1 MRILIEEYQYEYED
15 VYDVLKG
22 LGVLQNVEGKVCLS
36 YVGYYF
42 NDDPDVNDCVFILPK
57 VLLEGEFGK
66 EKVFG
71 HIEPKDLINAED
83 CKELTTEEHTFI
95 YNLSVWIYRAITVF
109 RDHEFDRVE
118 DGKRQSSIVFYKQAP
133 MMGHTRK
140 RRANTFLDVLLT
152 LQEWNKRNESFVM
165 FILKNLHSGYN
176 KINWTRTISR
186 SQAVIQESIG
196 STRRQDV
203 SYLNPI
209 NKKRQINFD
218 EELLV
223 IYYSILQ
230 HMHDK
235 YGFPVSINV
244 NFPLIRGDK
253 FARYIN
259 GYGKRRLKQ
268 IKYKYFS
275 DKALELW
282 ELCYAFFDRPDNIM
296 LNVDQREYLLVK
308 SFHIV
313 FEAIIDEL
321 IAGDQKLPKELKDQP
336 DGKRVD
342 HLYQYK
348 ELTNNDTDDNIY
360 YIGDSKY
367 YKRGNSLGNE
377 SVYKQFTYARN
388 VIQWNIDLF
397 NDGKA
402 EDRNGHVKLRD
413 DVTEG
418 YNIIPNFFISANQNV
433 LQPEDDIK
441 LIDSDKEAGQSRQQY
456 YLSRQFE
463 NRLFDRDTF
472 LLAHYDVNFLFV
484 IALYGR
490 NHQSSKVAWRNK
502 VRKMFRKEI
511 QQMLKDNFEFYAM
524 TAHADV
530 NADTYIK
537 ENFQTLLGKVFHP
550 FENREGSD
558 QQYYSLALR
567 NPDKEYEYYKNV
579 KHDAIRAEE
588 ARRRIADEN
597 EQVMFDLKQA
607 FYVAPC
613 ELGVDPRSL
622 PEDVMPIV
630 EPRSHDE
637 IPKQF
642 LTMHYL
648 ENYAD
653 TTILIGIVNGLDHLH
668 WIFSRKG
675 GKRDDAYNV
684 RLGKEVHG
692 GVVKSRDYVRHA
704 KFVILYN
711 VGENKVYKAFRVKNT
726 GELTSEQM
734 IKQDYRNPHHDKYF
748 CYFFDEEI
756 TLGDFDIQGIIEAD
770 KKKYEADP
778 KHKEKYAEGQPVY
791 MSGKE
796 LIKFRKKCIQI

>member
-22 LGVLQNVEGKVCLS
+22 LGVLQDVEGKVSLS

-71 HIEPKDLINAED
+71 HIEPKDLINAEE
-83 CKELTTEEHTFI
+83 CKDLTTEEHTFI

-109 RDHEFDRVE
+109 RDHEFDRME
-118 DGKRQSSIVFYKQAP
+118 DGKRQSSIVLYKQAP

-140 RRANTFLDVLLT
+140 RKANTFLDVLLT

-165 FILKNLHSGYN
+165 YIVKNLHSGYN

-196 STRRQDV
+196 GTRRQDV

-253 FARYIN
+253 FARYIDD
-259 GYGKRRLKQ
+259 YGKRRLKQ

-313 FEAIIDEL
+313 FESIIDEL

-342 HLYQYK
+342 HLYQYQ

-367 YKRGNSLGNE
+367 YKRGNSLGKE
-377 SVYKQFTYARN
+377 SIYKQFTYARN

-402 EDRNGHVKLRD
+402 EDRSGHVKLRD

-441 LIDSDKEAGQSRQQY
+441 LIDSDKEECQRRQQY

-484 IALYGR
+484 VALYGR
-490 NHQSSKVAWRNK
+490 NHSASKAQWRSKVRQ
-502 VRKMFRKEI
+502 MFRKEI
-511 QQMLKDNFEFYAM
+511 QQMLKENFDFYAM
-524 TAHADV
+524 TAKSDV
-530 NADTYIK
+530 NPDVYIK
-537 ENFQTLLGKVFHP
+537 ENFQTLLGKVYHP
-550 FENREGSD
+550 FDNREGSD
-558 QQYYSLALR
+558 QQYFSLALR
-567 NPDKEYEYYKNV
+567 KPEKEKEYYEKVVKNLALGE
-579 KHDAIRAEE
+579 KMMKEID
-588 ARRRIADEN
+588 DEN
-597 EQVMFDLKQA
+597 EAVMFDLRQA
-607 FYVAPC
+607 FYIAKCP
-613 ELGVDPRSL
+613 LGVDPRTL
-622 PEDVMPIV
+622 TEDEMPIV
-630 EPRSHDE
+630 EPRPHDV

-648 ENYAD
+648 ENYPKA
-653 TTILIGIVNGLDHLH
+653 TFLIGIVNGYEHLN
-668 WIFSRKG
+668 WIFSRNG

-684 RLGKEVHG
+684 RLGKDVHG
-692 GVVKSRDYVRHA
+692 GVVKSRDYVKHA
-704 KFVILYN
+704 KFVILYMD
-711 VGENKVYKAFRVKNT
+711 GEKKVYKAFRVKNT
-726 GELTSEQM
+726 GELSREQM
-734 IKQDYRNPHHDKYF
+734 ISQGYLNPRHDRYF

-756 TLGDFDIQGIIEAD
+756 TLGEFDIEAIIKAEKTRNA
-770 KKKYEADP
+770 
-778 KHKEKYAEGQPVY
+778 KYAKGMPVY
-791 MSGKE
+791 MSGEE
-796 LIKFRKKCIQI
+796 LIKFKR

>member
-22 LGVLQNVEGKVCLS
+22 LGVLQDVEGKVSLS

-71 HIEPKDLINAED
+71 HIEPKDLINAEE
-83 CKELTTEEHTFI
+83 CKDLTTEEHTFI

-109 RDHEFDRVE
+109 RDHEFDRLE
-118 DGKRQSSIVFYKQAP
+118 DGKRQSSIVLYKQAP
-133 MMGHTRK
+133 MMGHMRK
-140 RRANTFLDVLLT
+140 RKANTFLDVLLT

-165 FILKNLHSGYN
+165 FIVKNLHSGYN

-186 SQAVIQESIG
+186 SQAVIQESISG
-196 STRRQDV
+196 ARRQEV

-235 YGFPVSINV
+235 YGFPVSITV

-253 FARYIN
+253 FARYIG

-342 HLYQYK
+342 HLYQYQD
-348 ELTNNDTDDNIY
+348 LTNNTTDDNIY

-367 YKRGNSLGNE
+367 YKRGNSLGKE
-377 SVYKQFTYARN
+377 TVYKQFTYARN

-402 EDRNGHVKLRD
+402 EDRSGHVKLRD
-413 DVTEG
+413 NVTEG

-441 LIDSDKEAGQSRQQY
+441 LIDSDKEECQRRQQY

-484 IALYGR
+484 VALYGR
-490 NHQSSKVAWRNK
+490 NHSASKAQWRSKVRQ
-502 VRKMFRKEI
+502 MFRKEI
-511 QQMLKDNFEFYAM
+511 QQMLKENFDFYAM
-524 TAHADV
+524 TAKSDV
-530 NADTYIK
+530 NPDVYIK
-537 ENFQTLLGKVFHP
+537 ENFQTLLGKVYHP
-550 FENREGSD
+550 FDNREGSD
-558 QQYYSLALR
+558 QQYFSLALR
-567 NPDKEYEYYKNV
+567 KPEKEKEYYEKVVKNLALGE
-579 KHDAIRAEE
+579 KMMKE
-588 ARRRIADEN
+588 IADEN
-597 EQVMFDLKQA
+597 EAVMFDLRQA
-607 FYVAPC
+607 FYIAKCP
-613 ELGVDPRSL
+613 LGVDPRTL
-622 PEDVMPIV
+622 PEDEMPIV
-630 EPRSHDE
+630 EPRPHDV

-648 ENYAD
+648 ENYPK
-653 TTILIGIVNGLDHLH
+653 TTFLIGIVNGYEHLN
-668 WIFSRKG
+668 WIFSRNG

-684 RLGKEVHG
+684 RLGKDVHG
-692 GVVKSRDYVRHA
+692 GVVKSRDYVKHA
-704 KFVILYN
+704 KFVILYMD
-711 VGENKVYKAFRVKNT
+711 GEKKVYKAFRVKNI
-726 GELTSEQM
+726 GELSREQM
-734 IKQDYRNPHHDKYF
+734 ISQGYLNPRHDRYF

-756 TLGDFDIQGIIEAD
+756 TLGEFDIEAIIKAEKTRNA
-770 KKKYEADP
+770 
-778 KHKEKYAEGQPVY
+778 KYAKGMPVY
-791 MSGKE
+791 MSGEE
-796 LIKFRKKCIQI
+796 LIKFRR

>member
-1 MRILIEEYQYEYED
+1 MRILIEEYQYKYED
-15 VYDVLKG
+15 VCDVLKG
-22 LGVLQNVEGKVCLS
+22 LGVLQDVEGKVSLS

-71 HIEPKDLINAED
+71 HIEPRDLINAED
-83 CKELTTEEHTFI
+83 CKDLTTEEHTFI

-118 DGKRQSSIVFYKQAP
+118 DGKRQSSIVLYKQAP

-140 RRANTFLDVLLT
+140 RKANTFLDVLLT

-165 FILKNLHSGYN
+165 FIVKNLHSGYN

-196 STRRQDV
+196 GTRRQDV

-253 FARYIN
+253 FKRYIDS
-259 GYGKRRLKQ
+259 YGKRRLKQ

-342 HLYQYK
+342 HLYQYQ
-348 ELTNNDTDDNIY
+348 ELTNNDKNDNIY

-367 YKRGNSLGNE
+367 YKRGNSLGKE
-377 SVYKQFTYARN
+377 SIYKQFTYARN

-402 EDRNGHVKLRD
+402 EEKSGHVKLRD

-433 LQPEDDIK
+433 LRPEDDIK
-441 LIDSDKEAGQSRQQY
+441 LIDSDKEESKRRQQY

-484 IALYGR
+484 VALYGR
-490 NHQSSKVAWRNK
+490 NNAASKVQWRNK
-502 VRKMFRKEI
+502 VRRMFRIEI
-511 QQMLKDNFEFYAM
+511 QQMLKENFEFYAM
-524 TAHADV
+524 TAKSDV
-530 NADTYIK
+530 NPDAYIR
-537 ENFQTLLGKVFHP
+537 ENFQQVLGKVYHP
-550 FENREGSD
+550 FDNREGSD
-558 QQYYSLALR
+558 QQYFSLALR
-567 NPDKEYEYYKNV
+567 KPEKESNPEVSAKISN
-579 KHDAIRAEE
+579 
-588 ARRRIADEN
+588 EN
-597 EQVMFDLKQA
+597 EAVMFALRQA
-607 FYVAPC
+607 FYIAKCP
-613 ELGVDPRSL
+613 LGVDPKTL
-622 PEDVMPIV
+622 PEDIMPKV
-630 EPRSHDE
+630 EARPHDE
-637 IPKQF
+637 IPKEY
-642 LTMHYL
+642 LTMHHL
-648 ENYAD
+648 EQYPDA
-653 TTILIGIVNGLDHLH
+653 TFLIGGFNGVNQLN
-668 WIFSRKG
+668 WIFSRRG

-684 RLGKEVHG
+684 RIGKDVHG
-692 GVVKSRDYVRHA
+692 GVIKSRENIRHA
-704 KFVILYN
+704 KFVILYEFEKEDK
-711 VGENKVYKAFRVKNT
+711 GVYKAFRVKNV
-726 GELTSEQM
+726 GELTKQQM
-734 IKQDYRNPHHDKYF
+734 IDTGYINPRHEVYL

-756 TLGDFDIQGIIEAD
+756 TLGEFDIKKIIEAD
-770 KKKYEADP
+770 RMKHEADS
-778 KHKEKYAEGQPVY
+778 KQKKEYAEGQPVY

-796 LIKFRKKCIQI
+796 LINFRK

>member
-22 LGVLQNVEGKVCLS
+22 LGVLQDVEGKVSLS

-109 RDHEFDRVE
+109 RDHELDRVE

-165 FILKNLHSGYN
+165 FIVKDLHSGYN

-253 FARYIN
+253 FARYIS

-367 YKRGNSLGNE
+367 YKRGNSLGKE

-402 EDRNGHVKLRD
+402 EDRSGHVKLRD

-433 LQPEDDIK
+433 LRPENDIK
-441 LIDSDKEAGQSRQQY
+441 LIDSDKEDGKRRQQY

-484 IALYGR
+484 VALYGR
-490 NHQSSKVAWRNK
+490 NNSASKVQWRNK
-502 VRKMFRKEI
+502 VRRMFRIEI
-511 QQMLKDNFEFYAM
+511 QQMLKENFEFYAM
-524 TAHADV
+524 TAKSDV
-530 NADTYIK
+530 NPDAYLR
-537 ENFQTLLGKVFHP
+537 ENFQQVLGKVYHP
-550 FENREGSD
+550 FNNREGSD
-558 QQYYSLALR
+558 QQYFSLALR
-567 NPDKEYEYYKNV
+567 KPEKEA
-579 KHDAIRAEE
+579 DAAIREKVAS
-588 ARRRIADEN
+588 EN
-597 EQVMFDLKQA
+597 EAVMFELKHA
-607 FYVAPC
+607 FYIAKCP
-613 ELGVDPRSL
+613 LGVDPRTL
-622 PEDVMPIV
+622 PEDVMPRV
-630 EPRSHDE
+630 EARPHDV

-648 ENYAD
+648 ENYPKA
-653 TTILIGIVNGLDHLH
+653 TFLIGIVNGIEHLH

-684 RLGKEVHG
+684 RLGKEAHG
-692 GVVKSRDYVRHA
+692 GVVKSRDYVKHA

-711 VGENKVYKAFRVKNT
+711 AGENKVYKAFRVKNT
-726 GELTSEQM
+726 GELTREQM
-734 IKQDYRNPHHDKYF
+734 ISQGYLRPRHDKYF

-756 TLGDFDIQGIIEAD
+756 TLGEFDIHGIIEAD
-770 KKKYEADP
+770 KKKHEVDA
-778 KHKEKYAEGQPVY
+778 KQKEEYAEGQPIF
-791 MSGKE
+791 MSGEE
-796 LIKFRKKCIQI
+796 LIKFRK

>member
-22 LGVLQNVEGKVCLS
+22 LGVLQDVEGKVSLS

-71 HIEPKDLINAED
+71 HIEPKNLINAED
-83 CKELTTEEHTFI
+83 CKELTTEEHKFI

-118 DGKRQSSIVFYKQAP
+118 DGKRQSSIVLYKQAP

-140 RRANTFLDVLLT
+140 RKANTFLDVLLT

-165 FILKNLHSGYN
+165 FIVKNLHSGYN

-186 SQAVIQESIG
+186 SQAVIQESGCG
-196 STRRQDV
+196 SRRQDV

-223 IYYSILQ
+223 IYYSVLQ
-230 HMHDK
+230 HMHDE
-235 YGFPVSINV
+235 YGFPVRINV
-244 NFPLIRGDK
+244 NFPLIQGEK
-253 FARYIN
+253 FKRYIN

-321 IAGDQKLPKELKDQP
+321 IAGDQTLPKELKDQP

-342 HLYQYK
+342 HIYQYQ
-348 ELTNNDTDDNIY
+348 ELTNNATDDHIY

-367 YKRGNSLGNE
+367 YKRGNSLGKE

-441 LIDSDKEAGQSRQQY
+441 LIDSDKEAGQRRQQY

-537 ENFQTLLGKVFHP
+537 ENFQTLLGKVYHP

-558 QQYYSLALR
+558 QQYFSLALR
-567 NPDKEYEYYKNV
+567 KPEKESNPEVSAKISN
-579 KHDAIRAEE
+579 
-588 ARRRIADEN
+588 EN
-597 EQVMFDLKQA
+597 EVVMFALRQA
-607 FYVAPC
+607 FYIAKCP
-613 ELGVDPRSL
+613 LGVDPKTL
-622 PEDVMPIV
+622 PEDVMPKV
-630 EPRSHDE
+630 EARPHDE
-637 IPKQF
+637 IPKEY
-642 LTMHYL
+642 LTMHHL
-648 ENYAD
+648 EQYPDA
-653 TTILIGIVNGLDHLH
+653 TFLIGGFNGVNQLN
-668 WIFSRKG
+668 WIFSRRG

-684 RLGKEVHG
+684 RIGKDVHG
-692 GVVKSRDYVRHA
+692 GVIKSRENIRHA
-704 KFVILYN
+704 KFVILYEFEKEDK
-711 VGENKVYKAFRVKNT
+711 GVYKAFRVKNI
-726 GELTSEQM
+726 GELTKQQM
-734 IKQDYRNPHHDKYF
+734 IDTGYINPRHDAYL

-756 TLGDFDIQGIIEAD
+756 TLGEFDIKKIIEAD
-770 KKKYEADP
+770 RMKHEADS
-778 KHKEKYAEGQPVY
+778 KQKKEYAEGQPVY

-796 LIKFRKKCIQI
+796 LINYRK

>member
-1 MRILIEEYQYEYED
+1 MRILIEEYQYDYED

-22 LGVLQNVEGKVCLS
+22 LGVLQDVEGKVSLS
-36 YVGYYF
+36 YVGYYY

-71 HIEPKDLINAED
+71 HIEPRDLINAED
-83 CKELTTEEHTFI
+83 CKDLTSEEHTFI

-118 DGKRQSSIVFYKQAP
+118 DGKRQSSIVLYKQAP

-140 RRANTFLDVLLT
+140 RKANTFLDVLLT

-165 FILKNLHSGYN
+165 FIVKNLHSGYN

-196 STRRQDV
+196 GTRRQDV

-209 NKKRQINFD
+209 NKKRQVNFD

-253 FARYIN
+253 FARYIG

-282 ELCYAFFDRPDNIM
+282 ELCYTFFDRPDNIM

-342 HLYQYK
+342 HIYQYQ
-348 ELTNNDTDDNIY
+348 ELTNNTTDDNIY

-367 YKRGNSLGNE
+367 YKRGNSLGKE
-377 SVYKQFTYARN
+377 SIYKQFTYARN

-397 NDGKA
+397 NDGK
-402 EDRNGHVKLRD
+402 EEEKNGHVKLRD

-433 LQPEDDIK
+433 LRPEDDIK
-441 LIDSDKEAGQSRQQY
+441 LIDSDKEADKRRQQY

-472 LLAHYDVNFLFV
+472 LHAHYDVNFLFV
-484 IALYGR
+484 VALYGR
-490 NHQSSKVAWRNK
+490 NHSASKALWRNK
-502 VRKMFRKEI
+502 VRQMFRKEI
-511 QQMLKDNFEFYAM
+511 QQMLKENFEFYAM
-524 TAHADV
+524 TAKSDV
-530 NADTYIK
+530 NPDVYIK
-537 ENFQTLLGKVFHP
+537 ENFQSLLGKVYHP
-550 FENREGSD
+550 FDNREGSD
-558 QQYYSLALR
+558 QQYFSLALR
-567 NPDKEYEYYKNV
+567 KPEKES
-579 KHDAIRAEE
+579 DATIRAKV
-588 ARRRIADEN
+588 ASEN
-597 EQVMFDLKQA
+597 EAVMFELKNA
-607 FYVAPC
+607 FYIAKCP
-613 ELGVDPRSL
+613 LGVDPRTL
-622 PEDVMPIV
+622 PEDKMPII
-630 EPRSHDE
+630 EPRPHDV

-648 ENYAD
+648 ENYPKA
-653 TTILIGIVNGLDHLH
+653 TFLIGIVNGYEHLN
-668 WIFSRKG
+668 WIFSRNG

-684 RLGKEVHG
+684 RLGKDVHG
-692 GVVKSRDYVRHA
+692 GVVKSRDYVKHA
-704 KFVILYN
+704 KFVILYMD
-711 VGENKVYKAFRVKNT
+711 GEKKVYKAFRVKNT
-726 GELTSEQM
+726 GELTHEQM
-734 IKQDYRNPHHDKYF
+734 ISQGYLNPRHNRYF

-756 TLGDFDIQGIIEAD
+756 TLGEFDIETIIEA
-770 KKKYEADP
+770 
-778 KHKEKYAEGQPVY
+778 EKTRNAGYAKGMPIY
-791 MSGKE
+791 MNGEE
-796 LIKFRKKCIQI
+796 LIKFRK

>member
-22 LGVLQNVEGKVCLS
+22 LGVLQDVEGKVSLS

-118 DGKRQSSIVFYKQAP
+118 DGKRQSSIVLYKQAP

-165 FILKNLHSGYN
+165 FIVKNLHSGYN

-321 IAGDQKLPKELKDQP
+321 IAGDQTLPKELKDQP

-342 HLYQYK
+342 HIYQYQ
-348 ELTNNDTDDNIY
+348 ELTNNATDDHIY

-367 YKRGNSLGNE
+367 YKRGNSLGKE

-441 LIDSDKEAGQSRQQY
+441 LIDSDKEAGQRRQQY

-472 LLAHYDVNFLFV
+472 LLSHYDVNFLFV

-537 ENFQTLLGKVFHP
+537 ENFQTLLGKVYHP

-558 QQYYSLALR
+558 QQYFSLALR
-567 NPDKEYEYYKNV
+567 KPEKESNPEVSAKISN
-579 KHDAIRAEE
+579 
-588 ARRRIADEN
+588 EN
-597 EQVMFDLKQA
+597 EAVMFALRQA
-607 FYVAPC
+607 FYIAKCP
-613 ELGVDPRSL
+613 LGVDPKTL
-622 PEDVMPIV
+622 PEDIMPKV
-630 EPRSHDE
+630 EARPHDE
-637 IPKQF
+637 IPKEY
-642 LTMHYL
+642 LTMHHL
-648 ENYAD
+648 EQYPDA
-653 TTILIGIVNGLDHLH
+653 TFLIGGFNGVNQLN
-668 WIFSRKG
+668 WIFSRRG

-684 RLGKEVHG
+684 RIGKDVHG
-692 GVVKSRDYVRHA
+692 GVIKSRENIRHA
-704 KFVILYN
+704 KFVILYEFEKEDK
-711 VGENKVYKAFRVKNT
+711 GVYKAFRVKNI
-726 GELTSEQM
+726 GELTKQQM
-734 IKQDYRNPHHDKYF
+734 IDTGYINPRHDAYL

-756 TLGDFDIQGIIEAD
+756 TLGEFDIKKIIEAD
-770 KKKYEADP
+770 RMKHEADS
-778 KHKEKYAEGQPVY
+778 KQKKEYAEGQPVY

-796 LIKFRKKCIQI
+796 LINYRK

>member
-22 LGVLQNVEGKVCLS
+22 LGVLQDVEGKVCLS

-152 LQEWNKRNESFVM
+152 LQEWNKRNESFVL
-165 FILKNLHSGYN
+165 FIVQNLHSGYN

-259 GYGKRRLKQ
+259 GYDKRRLTQ

-336 DGKRVD
+336 DRVNFEIQRCLRQKR
-342 HLYQYK
+342 LRRAQK
-348 ELTNNDTDDNIY
+348 FFQ
-360 YIGDSKY
+360 
-367 YKRGNSLGNE
+367 
-377 SVYKQFTYARN
+377 KQLRTA
-388 VIQWNIDLF
+388 
-397 NDGKA
+397 KA
-402 EDRNGHVKLRD
+402 EDGHQKPQCQHQNDRRRCVAPQIFQPVRAKILRD
-413 DVTEG
+413 
-418 YNIIPNFFISANQNV
+418 QNARADRKADGKRREKCG
-433 LQPEDDIK
+433 QGR
-441 LIDSDKEAGQSRQQY
+441 AG
-456 YLSRQFE
+456 
-463 NRLFDRDTF
+463 
-472 LLAHYDVNFLFV
+472 
-484 IALYGR
+484 
-490 NHQSSKVAWRNK
+490 
-502 VRKMFRKEI
+502 
-511 QQMLKDNFEFYAM
+511 
-524 TAHADV
+524 ADGG
-530 NADTYIK
+530 
-537 ENFQTLLGKVFHP
+537 ERLLGIEV
-550 FENREGSD
+550 
-558 QQYYSLALR
+558 
-567 NPDKEYEYYKNV
+567 
-579 KHDAIRAEE
+579 
-588 ARRRIADEN
+588 AD
-597 EQVMFDLKQA
+597 DD
-607 FYVAPC
+607 
-613 ELGVDPRSL
+613 GV
-622 PEDVMPIV
+622 
-630 EPRSHDE
+630 
-637 IPKQF
+637 
-642 LTMHYL
+642 
-648 ENYAD
+648 
-653 TTILIGIVNGLDHLH
+653 
-668 WIFSRKG
+668 
-675 GKRDDAYNV
+675 
-684 RLGKEVHG
+684 G
-692 GVVKSRDYVRHA
+692 GVIELLQKVSCHNRQRELHNQLPGRAPGHILCHA
-704 KFVILYN
+704 M
-711 VGENKVYKAFRVKNT
+711 
-726 GELTSEQM
+726 S
-734 IKQDYRNPHHDKYF
+734 
-748 CYFFDEEI
+748 
-756 TLGDFDIQGIIEAD
+756 
-770 KKKYEADP
+770 
-778 KHKEKYAEGQPVY
+778 PVY
-791 MSGKE
+791 QKSVTFILSQKIGKVKYSFP
-796 LIKFRKKCIQI
+796 LAKPLTL

>member
-1 MRILIEEYQYEYED
+1 MRILIEEYQYDYED
-15 VYDVLKG
+15 VYDVLRG
-22 LGVLQNVEGKVCLS
+22 LGVLQDVEGKVSLS

-71 HIEPKDLINAED
+71 HIEPRDLIKAED
-83 CKELTTEEHTFI
+83 CKDLTTEEHAFI

-109 RDHEFDRVE
+109 RDHEFDRME
-118 DGKRQSSIVFYKQAP
+118 DGKRQSSIVLYKRAP

-140 RRANTFLDVLLT
+140 RKANTFLDVLLT

-165 FILKNLHSGYN
+165 FIVKNLHSGHN
-176 KINWTRTISR
+176 KINWMRTISR

-196 STRRQDV
+196 GTCRQDV

-253 FARYIN
+253 FKRYIG

-282 ELCYAFFDRPDNIM
+282 ELSYAFFDRPDNIM

-308 SFHIV
+308 SFHVV

-342 HLYQYK
+342 HIYQYH
-348 ELTNNDTDDNIY
+348 ELTNNDKDDNIY

-367 YKRGNSLGNE
+367 YKRGNSLGKE
-377 SVYKQFTYARN
+377 SIYKQFTYARN

-397 NDGKA
+397 NDGKT
-402 EDRNGHVKLRD
+402 EEKYGHVKLRD

-433 LQPEDDIK
+433 LLPEDDIK
-441 LIDSDKEAGQSRQQY
+441 LIDNDKEADKRRQQY
-456 YLSRQFE
+456 YLSRQFK

-484 IALYGR
+484 VALYGR
-490 NHQSSKVAWRNK
+490 NHSASKAQWRSKVRQ
-502 VRKMFRKEI
+502 MFRNEI
-511 QQMLKDNFEFYAM
+511 QQMLKENFEFYAI
-524 TAHADV
+524 TAKSDV
-530 NADTYIK
+530 NPDVYIK
-537 ENFQTLLGKVFHP
+537 ENFQKLLGKVYHP
-550 FENREGSD
+550 FDNREGSD
-558 QQYYSLALR
+558 QQYFSLALR
-567 NPDKEYEYYKNV
+567 KPEKEKEYYEKVVKNPALGE
-579 KHDAIRAEE
+579 KMMKE
-588 ARRRIADEN
+588 IADEN
-597 EQVMFDLKQA
+597 EAVMFDLRQA
-607 FYVAPC
+607 FYIAKCPLGIAP
-613 ELGVDPRSL
+613 RML
-622 PEDVMPIV
+622 PEDEMPIV
-630 EPRSHDE
+630 EPRPHDV

-648 ENYAD
+648 ENYPKA
-653 TTILIGIVNGLDHLH
+653 TFLIGIVNGYEHLN
-668 WIFSRKG
+668 WIFSRNG

-684 RLGKEVHG
+684 RLGKDVHG
-692 GVVKSRDYVRHA
+692 GVVKSRDYVKHA
-704 KFVILYN
+704 KFVILYMD
-711 VGENKVYKAFRVKNT
+711 GEKKVYKAFRVKNT
-726 GELTSEQM
+726 GELSREQM
-734 IKQDYRNPHHDKYF
+734 ISQGYLNPRHDRYF

-756 TLGDFDIQGIIEAD
+756 TLGDFDINEIIKTD
-770 KKKYEADP
+770 KKKHEAET
-778 KHKEKYAEGQPVY
+778 KQKEEYAEGQPVF
-791 MSGKE
+791 MSGEE
-796 LIKFRKKCIQI
+796 LIKFRK

>member
-1 MRILIEEYQYEYED
+1 MRILIEEYQYDYED

-22 LGVLQNVEGKVCLS
+22 LGVLQDVEGKVSLS
-36 YVGYYF
+36 YVGYYY

-71 HIEPKDLINAED
+71 HIEPRDLINAED
-83 CKELTTEEHTFI
+83 CKDLTSEEHTFI

-118 DGKRQSSIVFYKQAP
+118 DGKRQSSIVLYKQAP

-140 RRANTFLDVLLT
+140 RKANTFLDVLLT

-165 FILKNLHSGYN
+165 FIVKNLHSGYN

-196 STRRQDV
+196 GTRRQDV

-209 NKKRQINFD
+209 NKKRQVNFD

-253 FARYIN
+253 FARYIG

-282 ELCYAFFDRPDNIM
+282 ELCYTFFDRPDNIM

-342 HLYQYK
+342 HIYQYQ
-348 ELTNNDTDDNIY
+348 ELTNNTTDDNIY

-367 YKRGNSLGNE
+367 YKRGNSLGKE
-377 SVYKQFTYARN
+377 SIYKQFTYARN

-397 NDGKA
+397 NDGK
-402 EDRNGHVKLRD
+402 EEEKNGHVKLRD

-433 LQPEDDIK
+433 LRPEDDIK
-441 LIDSDKEAGQSRQQY
+441 LIDSDKEADKRKQQY

-484 IALYGR
+484 VALYGR
-490 NHQSSKVAWRNK
+490 NHSASKALWRNK
-502 VRKMFRKEI
+502 VRQMFRKEI
-511 QQMLKDNFEFYAM
+511 QQMLKENFEFYAM
-524 TAHADV
+524 TAKSDV
-530 NADTYIK
+530 NPDVYIK
-537 ENFQTLLGKVFHP
+537 ENFQSLLGKVYHP
-550 FENREGSD
+550 FDNREGSD
-558 QQYYSLALR
+558 QQYFSLALR
-567 NPDKEYEYYKNV
+567 KPEKES
-579 KHDAIRAEE
+579 DATIRAKV
-588 ARRRIADEN
+588 ASEN
-597 EQVMFDLKQA
+597 EAVMFELKNA
-607 FYVAPC
+607 FYIAKCP
-613 ELGVDPRSL
+613 LGVDPRTL
-622 PEDVMPIV
+622 PEDKMPII
-630 EPRSHDE
+630 EPRPHDV

-648 ENYAD
+648 ENYPKA
-653 TTILIGIVNGLDHLH
+653 TFLIGIVNGYEHLN
-668 WIFSRKG
+668 WIFSRNG

-684 RLGKEVHG
+684 RLGKDVHG
-692 GVVKSRDYVRHA
+692 GVVKSRDYVKHA
-704 KFVILYN
+704 KFVILYMD
-711 VGENKVYKAFRVKNT
+711 GEKKVYKAFRVKNT
-726 GELTSEQM
+726 GELTHEQM
-734 IKQDYRNPHHDKYF
+734 ISQGYLNPRHNRYF

-756 TLGDFDIQGIIEAD
+756 TLGEFDIETIIEA
-770 KKKYEADP
+770 
-778 KHKEKYAEGQPVY
+778 EKTRNAGYAKGMPIY
-791 MSGKE
+791 MNGEE
-796 LIKFRKKCIQI
+796 LIKFRK

>member
-1 MRILIEEYQYEYED
+1 MRILIEEYQYDYED

-22 LGVLQNVEGKVCLS
+22 LGVLQDVEGKVSLS

-71 HIEPKDLINAED
+71 HIEPRDLIKAED
-83 CKELTTEEHTFI
+83 CKDLTTEEHAFI

-109 RDHEFDRVE
+109 RDHEFDRME
-118 DGKRQSSIVFYKQAP
+118 DGKCQSSIVLYKRAP

-140 RRANTFLDVLLT
+140 RKTNTFLDVLLT

-165 FILKNLHSGYN
+165 FIVKNLHSGYN

-196 STRRQDV
+196 GTCRQDV

-230 HMHDK
+230 HMHDE
-235 YGFPVSINV
+235 YGFPVRINV
-244 NFPLIRGDK
+244 NFSLIQGEK
-253 FARYIN
+253 FKRYIN
-259 GYGKRRLKQ
+259 GYGKRRLKH

-282 ELCYAFFDRPDNIM
+282 EMCYAFFDRPDNIM

-321 IAGDQKLPKELKDQP
+321 IAGDQTLPKELKDQA

-342 HLYQYK
+342 HLYQYQ
-348 ELTNNDTDDNIY
+348 ELTNNDKNENIY

-367 YKRGNSLGNE
+367 YKRGNSLGKE
-377 SVYKQFTYARN
+377 SIYKQFTYARN

-402 EDRNGHVKLRD
+402 EEKNGHAKLRD

-433 LQPEDDIK
+433 LLAEDDIK
-441 LIDSDKEAGQSRQQY
+441 LIDSDKEENRRRQQY

-484 IALYGR
+484 VALYGR
-490 NHQSSKVAWRNK
+490 NNSASKEQWRQK
-502 VRKMFRKEI
+502 VRKMFRTEI
-511 QQMLKDNFEFYAM
+511 QKMLKENFEFYAM
-524 TAHADV
+524 TAKSNV
-530 NADTYIK
+530 NPDAYIR
-537 ENFQTLLGKVFHP
+537 ENFQQVLGKVYHP
-550 FENREGSD
+550 FDNREGSD
-558 QQYYSLALR
+558 QQYFSLALR
-567 NPDKEYEYYKNV
+567 KPEKESNPEVSAKISN
-579 KHDAIRAEE
+579 
-588 ARRRIADEN
+588 EN
-597 EQVMFDLKQA
+597 EAVMFALRQA
-607 FYVAPC
+607 FYIAKCP
-613 ELGVDPRSL
+613 LGVDPKTL
-622 PEDVMPIV
+622 PEDVMPKV
-630 EPRSHDE
+630 EARPHDE
-637 IPKQF
+637 IPKEY
-642 LTMHYL
+642 LTMHHL
-648 ENYAD
+648 EQYPDA
-653 TTILIGIVNGLDHLH
+653 TFLIGGFNGVNQLN
-668 WIFSRKG
+668 WIFSRRG

-684 RLGKEVHG
+684 RIGKDVHG
-692 GVVKSRDYVRHA
+692 GVIKSRENIRHA
-704 KFVILYN
+704 KFVILYEFEKEDK
-711 VGENKVYKAFRVKNT
+711 GVYKAFRVKNI
-726 GELTSEQM
+726 GELTKQQM
-734 IKQDYRNPHHDKYF
+734 IDTGYINPRHDAYL

-756 TLGDFDIQGIIEAD
+756 TLGEFDIKKIIEAD
-770 KKKYEADP
+770 RMKHEADS
-778 KHKEKYAEGQPVY
+778 KQKKEYAEGQPVY

-796 LIKFRKKCIQI
+796 LINFRK

>member
-22 LGVLQNVEGKVCLS
+22 LGVLQDVEGKVCLS

-83 CKELTTEEHTFI
+83 CKELTTEEHKFI

-118 DGKRQSSIVFYKQAP
+118 DGKRQSSIVLYKQAP

-140 RRANTFLDVLLT
+140 RKANTFLDVLLT

-165 FILKNLHSGYN
+165 FIVKNLHSGYN

-186 SQAVIQESIG
+186 SQAVIQESGCG
-196 STRRQDV
+196 SRRQDV

-223 IYYSILQ
+223 IYYSVLQ

-235 YGFPVSINV
+235 YGFPVRINV
-244 NFPLIRGDK
+244 NFPLIQGEK
-253 FARYIN
+253 FKRYIN

-321 IAGDQKLPKELKDQP
+321 IAGDQTLPKELKDQP

-342 HLYQYK
+342 HIYQYQ
-348 ELTNNDTDDNIY
+348 ELTNNATDDHIY

-367 YKRGNSLGNE
+367 YKRGNSLGKE

-441 LIDSDKEAGQSRQQY
+441 LIDSDKEAGQRRQQY

-530 NADTYIK
+530 NVDTYIK
-537 ENFQTLLGKVFHP
+537 ENFQTLLGKVYHP

-558 QQYYSLALR
+558 QQYFSLALR
-567 NPDKEYEYYKNV
+567 KPEKESNPEVSAKISN
-579 KHDAIRAEE
+579 
-588 ARRRIADEN
+588 EN
-597 EQVMFDLKQA
+597 EAVMFALRQA
-607 FYVAPC
+607 FYIAKCP
-613 ELGVDPRSL
+613 LGVDPKTL
-622 PEDVMPIV
+622 PEDVMPKV
-630 EPRSHDE
+630 EARPHDE
-637 IPKQF
+637 IPKEY
-642 LTMHYL
+642 LTMHHL
-648 ENYAD
+648 EQYPDA
-653 TTILIGIVNGLDHLH
+653 TFLIGGFNGVNQLN
-668 WIFSRKG
+668 WIFSRRG

-684 RLGKEVHG
+684 RIGKDVHG
-692 GVVKSRDYVRHA
+692 GVIKSRENIRHA
-704 KFVILYN
+704 KFVILYEFEKEDK
-711 VGENKVYKAFRVKNT
+711 GVYKTFRVKNI
-726 GELTSEQM
+726 GELTKQQM
-734 IKQDYRNPHHDKYF
+734 IDTGYINPRHDAYL

-756 TLGDFDIQGIIEAD
+756 TLGEFDIKKIIEAD
-770 KKKYEADP
+770 RMKHEADS
-778 KHKEKYAEGQPVY
+778 KQKKEYAEGQPVY
-791 MSGKE
+791 MTGKE
-796 LIKFRKKCIQI
+796 LINFRK

>member
-1 MRILIEEYQYEYED
+1 MRILIEEYQYKYED
-15 VYDVLKG
+15 VCDVLKG
-22 LGVLQNVEGKVCLS
+22 LGVLQDVEGKVSLS

-71 HIEPKDLINAED
+71 HIEPRDLINAED
-83 CKELTTEEHTFI
+83 CKDLTTEEHTFI

-118 DGKRQSSIVFYKQAP
+118 DGKRQSSIVLYKQAP

-140 RRANTFLDVLLT
+140 RKANTFLDVLLT

-165 FILKNLHSGYN
+165 FIVKNLHSGYN

-196 STRRQDV
+196 GTRRQGV

-253 FARYIN
+253 FKRYIDS
-259 GYGKRRLKQ
+259 YGKRRLKQ

-321 IAGDQKLPKELKDQP
+321 IAGDQTLPKELKDQP

-342 HLYQYK
+342 HIYQYQ
-348 ELTNNDTDDNIY
+348 ELTNNSTDDHIY

-367 YKRGNSLGNE
+367 YKRGNSLGKE

-441 LIDSDKEAGQSRQQY
+441 LIDSDKEAGLRRQQY

-537 ENFQTLLGKVFHP
+537 ENFQTLLGKVYHP

-558 QQYYSLALR
+558 QQYFSLALR
-567 NPDKEYEYYKNV
+567 KPEKESNPEVSAKISN
-579 KHDAIRAEE
+579 
-588 ARRRIADEN
+588 EN
-597 EQVMFDLKQA
+597 EAVMFALRQA
-607 FYVAPC
+607 FYIAKCP
-613 ELGVDPRSL
+613 LGVDPKTL
-622 PEDVMPIV
+622 PEDVMPKV
-630 EPRSHDE
+630 EARPHDE
-637 IPKQF
+637 IPKEY
-642 LTMHYL
+642 LTMHHL
-648 ENYAD
+648 EQYPDA
-653 TTILIGIVNGLDHLH
+653 TFLIGGFNGVNQLN
-668 WIFSRKG
+668 WIFSRRG

-684 RLGKEVHG
+684 RIGKDVHG
-692 GVVKSRDYVRHA
+692 GVIKSRENIRHA
-704 KFVILYN
+704 KFVILYEFEKEDK
-711 VGENKVYKAFRVKNT
+711 GVYKAFRVKNI
-726 GELTSEQM
+726 GELTKQQM
-734 IKQDYRNPHHDKYF
+734 IDTGYINPRHDAYL

-756 TLGDFDIQGIIEAD
+756 TLGEFDIKKIIEAD
-770 KKKYEADP
+770 RMKHEADS
-778 KHKEKYAEGQPVY
+778 KQKKEYAEGQPVY

-796 LIKFRKKCIQI
+796 LINFRK

>member
-22 LGVLQNVEGKVCLS
+22 LGVLQDVEGKVSLS

-83 CKELTTEEHTFI
+83 CKELTTEEHKFI

-118 DGKRQSSIVFYKQAP
+118 DGKRQSSIVLYKQAP

-140 RRANTFLDVLLT
+140 RKANTFLDVLLT

-165 FILKNLHSGYN
+165 FIVKNLHSGYN

-186 SQAVIQESIG
+186 SQAVIQESGCG
-196 STRRQDV
+196 SHRQDV

-223 IYYSILQ
+223 IYYSVLQ
-230 HMHDK
+230 HMHDE
-235 YGFPVSINV
+235 YGFPVRINV
-244 NFPLIRGDK
+244 NFPLIQGEK
-253 FARYIN
+253 FKRYIN

-313 FEAIIDEL
+313 YEAIIDEL
-321 IAGDQKLPKELKDQP
+321 IAGDQTLPKELKDQP

-342 HLYQYK
+342 HIYQYQ
-348 ELTNNDTDDNIY
+348 ELTNNATDDHIY

-367 YKRGNSLGNE
+367 YKRGNSLGKE

-441 LIDSDKEAGQSRQQY
+441 LIDSDKEAGQRRQQY

-484 IALYGR
+484 VALYGR
-490 NHQSSKVAWRNK
+490 NNSASKVQWRNK
-502 VRKMFRKEI
+502 VRRMFRIEI
-511 QQMLKDNFEFYAM
+511 QQMLKENFEFYAM
-524 TAHADV
+524 TAKSDV
-530 NADTYIK
+530 NPDAYLR
-537 ENFQTLLGKVFHP
+537 ENFQQVLGKVYHP
-550 FENREGSD
+550 FDNREGSD
-558 QQYYSLALR
+558 QQYFSLALR
-567 NPDKEYEYYKNV
+567 KPEKEA
-579 KHDAIRAEE
+579 DAAIREKVAS
-588 ARRRIADEN
+588 EN
-597 EQVMFDLKQA
+597 EAVMFELKHA
-607 FYVAPC
+607 FYIAKCP
-613 ELGVDPRSL
+613 LGVDPRTL
-622 PEDVMPIV
+622 PEDVMPRV
-630 EPRSHDE
+630 EARPHDV

-648 ENYAD
+648 ENYPKA
-653 TTILIGIVNGLDHLH
+653 TFLIGIVNGMEHLH

-684 RLGKEVHG
+684 RLGKEAHG
-692 GVVKSRDYVRHA
+692 GVVKSRDYVKHA

-711 VGENKVYKAFRVKNT
+711 AGENKVYKAFRVKNT
-726 GELTSEQM
+726 GELTREQM
-734 IKQDYRNPHHDKYF
+734 KNQGYLNPRHERYF

-756 TLGDFDIQGIIEAD
+756 TLGEFDIEAIIEAD
-770 KKKYEADP
+770 KKKHEADA
-778 KHKEKYAEGQPVY
+778 KQKEKYAEGQPVF
-791 MSGKE
+791 MSGEE
-796 LIKFRKKCIQI
+796 LIKFRK

>member
-1 MRILIEEYQYEYED
+1 MRILIEEYQYKYED
-15 VYDVLKG
+15 VCDVLKG
-22 LGVLQNVEGKVCLS
+22 LGVLQDVEGKVSLS

-71 HIEPKDLINAED
+71 HIEPRDLINAED
-83 CKELTTEEHTFI
+83 CKDLTTEEHTFI

-118 DGKRQSSIVFYKQAP
+118 DGKRQSSIVLYKQAP

-140 RRANTFLDVLLT
+140 RKANTFLDVLLT

-165 FILKNLHSGYN
+165 FIVKNLHSGYN

-196 STRRQDV
+196 GTRRQDV

-253 FARYIN
+253 FKRYIDS
-259 GYGKRRLKQ
+259 YGKRRLKQ

-342 HLYQYK
+342 HLYQYQ
-348 ELTNNDTDDNIY
+348 ELTNNDKNDNIY

-367 YKRGNSLGNE
+367 YKRGNSLGKE
-377 SVYKQFTYARN
+377 SIYKQFTYARN

-402 EDRNGHVKLRD
+402 EEKSGHVKLRD

-433 LQPEDDIK
+433 LRPEDDIK
-441 LIDSDKEAGQSRQQY
+441 LIDSDKEESKRRQQY

-484 IALYGR
+484 VAFYGR
-490 NHQSSKVAWRNK
+490 NNAASKVQWRNK
-502 VRKMFRKEI
+502 VRRMFRTEI
-511 QQMLKDNFEFYAM
+511 QQMLKENFEFYAM
-524 TAHADV
+524 TAKSDV
-530 NADTYIK
+530 SPDTYIR
-537 ENFQTLLGKVFHP
+537 ENFQQVLGKVYHP
-550 FENREGSD
+550 FDNREGSD
-558 QQYYSLALR
+558 QQYFSLALR
-567 NPDKEYEYYKNV
+567 KPEKESNPEVSAKISN
-579 KHDAIRAEE
+579 
-588 ARRRIADEN
+588 EN
-597 EQVMFDLKQA
+597 EAVMFALRQA
-607 FYVAPC
+607 FYIAKCP
-613 ELGVDPRSL
+613 LGVDPKTL
-622 PEDVMPIV
+622 PEDIMPKV
-630 EPRSHDE
+630 EARPHDE
-637 IPKQF
+637 IPKEY
-642 LTMHYL
+642 LTMHHL
-648 ENYAD
+648 EQYPDA
-653 TTILIGIVNGLDHLH
+653 TFLIGGFNGVNQLN
-668 WIFSRKG
+668 WIFSRRG

-684 RLGKEVHG
+684 RIGKDVHG
-692 GVVKSRDYVRHA
+692 GVIKSRENIRHA
-704 KFVILYN
+704 KFVILYEFEKEDK
-711 VGENKVYKAFRVKNT
+711 GVYKAFRVKNI
-726 GELTSEQM
+726 GELTKQQM
-734 IKQDYRNPHHDKYF
+734 IDTGYINPRHDAYL

-756 TLGDFDIQGIIEAD
+756 TLGEFDIKKIIEAD
-770 KKKYEADP
+770 RMKHEADS
-778 KHKEKYAEGQPVY
+778 KQKKEYAEGQPVY

-796 LIKFRKKCIQI
+796 LINFRK

>member
-22 LGVLQNVEGKVCLS
+22 LGVLQDVEGKVSLS

-165 FILKNLHSGYN
+165 FIVKDLHSGYN

-253 FARYIN
+253 FARYIS

-296 LNVDQREYLLVK
+296 LNVDQREYMLVK

-367 YKRGNSLGNE
+367 YKRGNSLGKE

-402 EDRNGHVKLRD
+402 EDRSGHVKLRD

-433 LQPEDDIK
+433 LRPENDIK
-441 LIDSDKEAGQSRQQY
+441 LIDSDKEDGKRRQQY

-484 IALYGR
+484 VALYGR
-490 NHQSSKVAWRNK
+490 NNSASKVQWRNK
-502 VRKMFRKEI
+502 VRRMFRIEI
-511 QQMLKDNFEFYAM
+511 QQMLKENFEFYAM
-524 TAHADV
+524 TAKSDV
-530 NADTYIK
+530 NPDAYLR
-537 ENFQTLLGKVFHP
+537 ENFQQVLGKVYHP
-550 FENREGSD
+550 FDNREGSD
-558 QQYYSLALR
+558 QQYFSLPLR
-567 NPDKEYEYYKNV
+567 KPEKEA
-579 KHDAIRAEE
+579 DAAIREKVAS
-588 ARRRIADEN
+588 EN
-597 EQVMFDLKQA
+597 EAVMFELKHA
-607 FYVAPC
+607 FYIAKCP
-613 ELGVDPRSL
+613 LGVDPRIL
-622 PEDVMPIV
+622 PEDVMPRV
-630 EPRSHDE
+630 EARPHDV

-648 ENYAD
+648 ENYPKA
-653 TTILIGIVNGLDHLH
+653 TFLIGIVNGMEHLH

-684 RLGKEVHG
+684 RLGKEAHG
-692 GVVKSRDYVRHA
+692 GVVKSRDYVKHA

-711 VGENKVYKAFRVKNT
+711 AGENKVYKAFRVKNT
-726 GELTSEQM
+726 GELTREQM
-734 IKQDYRNPHHDKYF
+734 ISQGYLRPRHDKYF

-756 TLGDFDIQGIIEAD
+756 TLGEFDIHGIIEAD
-770 KKKYEADP
+770 KKKHEVDA
-778 KHKEKYAEGQPVY
+778 KQKEEYAEGQPIF
-791 MSGKE
+791 MSGEE
-796 LIKFRKKCIQI
+796 LIKFRK

>member
-15 VYDVLKG
+15 VYDVLKD
-22 LGVLQNVEGKVCLS
+22 LGVLQDVEGKVSLS

-71 HIEPKDLINAED
+71 HIEPKDLINADE
-83 CKELTTEEHTFI
+83 CKDLTSEEHTFI

-118 DGKRQSSIVFYKQAP
+118 DGKRQSSIVLYKQAP
-133 MMGHTRK
+133 TMGHTRK
-140 RRANTFLDVLLT
+140 RKANTFLDVLLT

-165 FILKNLHSGYN
+165 FIVKNLHSGYN

-186 SQAVIQESIG
+186 SQAVIQETTSG
-196 STRRQDV
+196 THRQDV
-203 SYLNPI
+203 SYPNPI

-253 FARYIN
+253 FARYIG

-296 LNVDQREYLLVK
+296 FNVDQREYLLVK

-342 HLYQYK
+342 HLYQYQK
-348 ELTNNDTDDNIY
+348 LTNNDTDDNIY

-367 YKRGNSLGNE
+367 YKRGNSLGKE
-377 SVYKQFTYARN
+377 SIYKQFTYARN

-402 EDRNGHVKLRD
+402 EEKYGHVKLRD

-441 LIDSDKEAGQSRQQY
+441 LIDNDKEADKRRQQY

-484 IALYGR
+484 VALYGR
-490 NHQSSKVAWRNK
+490 NHSASKAQWRSKVRQ
-502 VRKMFRKEI
+502 MFRKEI
-511 QQMLKDNFEFYAM
+511 
-524 TAHADV
+524 
-530 NADTYIK
+530 
-537 ENFQTLLGKVFHP
+537 
-550 FENREGSD
+550 
-558 QQYYSLALR
+558 
-567 NPDKEYEYYKNV
+567 
-579 KHDAIRAEE
+579 
-588 ARRRIADEN
+588 
-597 EQVMFDLKQA
+597 
-607 FYVAPC
+607 
-613 ELGVDPRSL
+613 
-622 PEDVMPIV
+622 
-630 EPRSHDE
+630 
-637 IPKQF
+637 
-642 LTMHYL
+642 
-648 ENYAD
+648 
-653 TTILIGIVNGLDHLH
+653 
-668 WIFSRKG
+668 
-675 GKRDDAYNV
+675 
-684 RLGKEVHG
+684 
-692 GVVKSRDYVRHA
+692 
-704 KFVILYN
+704 
-711 VGENKVYKAFRVKNT
+711 
-726 GELTSEQM
+726 
-734 IKQDYRNPHHDKYF
+734 
-748 CYFFDEEI
+748 
-756 TLGDFDIQGIIEAD
+756 
-770 KKKYEADP
+770 
-778 KHKEKYAEGQPVY
+778 
-791 MSGKE
+791 
-796 LIKFRKKCIQI
+796 

>member
-1 MRILIEEYQYEYED
+1 MRILIEEYQYDYED

-22 LGVLQNVEGKVCLS
+22 LGVLQDVEGKVSLS
-36 YVGYYF
+36 YVGYYY

-71 HIEPKDLINAED
+71 HIEPRDLINAED
-83 CKELTTEEHTFI
+83 CKDLTSEEHTFI

-118 DGKRQSSIVFYKQAP
+118 DGKRQSSIVLYKQAP

-140 RRANTFLDVLLT
+140 RKANTFLDVLLT

-165 FILKNLHSGYN
+165 FIVKNLHSGYN

-196 STRRQDV
+196 GTRRQDV

-209 NKKRQINFD
+209 NKKRQVNFD

-244 NFPLIRGDK
+244 NFHLIRGDK
-253 FARYIN
+253 FARYIG

-342 HLYQYK
+342 HIYQYQ
-348 ELTNNDTDDNIY
+348 ELTNNTTDDNIY

-367 YKRGNSLGNE
+367 YKRGNSLGKE
-377 SVYKQFTYARN
+377 SIYKQFTYARN

-397 NDGKA
+397 NDGK
-402 EDRNGHVKLRD
+402 EEEKNGHVKLRD

-433 LQPEDDIK
+433 LRPEDDIK
-441 LIDSDKEAGQSRQQY
+441 LIDSDKEADKRRQQY

-484 IALYGR
+484 VALYGR
-490 NHQSSKVAWRNK
+490 NHSASKALWRNK
-502 VRKMFRKEI
+502 VRQMFRKEI
-511 QQMLKDNFEFYAM
+511 QQMLKENFEFYAM
-524 TAHADV
+524 TAKSDV
-530 NADTYIK
+530 NPDVYIK
-537 ENFQTLLGKVFHP
+537 ENFQSLLGKVYHP
-550 FENREGSD
+550 FDNREGSD
-558 QQYYSLALR
+558 QQYFSLALR
-567 NPDKEYEYYKNV
+567 KPEKES
-579 KHDAIRAEE
+579 DATIRAKV
-588 ARRRIADEN
+588 ASEN
-597 EQVMFDLKQA
+597 EAVMFELKNA
-607 FYVAPC
+607 FYIAKCP
-613 ELGVDPRSL
+613 LGVDPRTL
-622 PEDVMPIV
+622 PEDKMPIV
-630 EPRSHDE
+630 EPRPHDV

-648 ENYAD
+648 ESYPKA
-653 TTILIGIVNGLDHLH
+653 TFLIGIVNGYEHLN
-668 WIFSRKG
+668 WIFSRNG

-684 RLGKEVHG
+684 RLGKDVHG
-692 GVVKSRDYVRHA
+692 GVVKSRDYVKHA
-704 KFVILYN
+704 KFVILYMD
-711 VGENKVYKAFRVKNT
+711 GEKKVYKAFRVKNT
-726 GELTSEQM
+726 GELTHEQM
-734 IKQDYRNPHHDKYF
+734 ISQGYLNPRHDRYF

-756 TLGDFDIQGIIEAD
+756 TLGEFDIETIIEA
-770 KKKYEADP
+770 
-778 KHKEKYAEGQPVY
+778 EKTRNAGYAKGMPIYVNGE
-791 MSGKE
+791 E
-796 LIKFRKKCIQI
+796 LIKFRK

>member
-1 MRILIEEYQYEYED
+1 MRILIEEYQYDYED

-22 LGVLQNVEGKVCLS
+22 LGVLQDVEGKVSLS
-36 YVGYYF
+36 YVGYYY

-71 HIEPKDLINAED
+71 HIEPRDLINAED
-83 CKELTTEEHTFI
+83 CKDLSSEEHTFI

-118 DGKRQSSIVFYKQAP
+118 DGKRQSSIVLYKQAP

-140 RRANTFLDVLLT
+140 RKANTFLDVLLT

-165 FILKNLHSGYN
+165 FIVKNLHSGYN

-196 STRRQDV
+196 GTRRQDV

-209 NKKRQINFD
+209 NKKRQVNFD

-253 FARYIN
+253 FARYIG

-282 ELCYAFFDRPDNIM
+282 ELCYTFFDRPDNIM

-342 HLYQYK
+342 HIYQYQ
-348 ELTNNDTDDNIY
+348 ELTNNTTDDNIY

-367 YKRGNSLGNE
+367 YKRGNSLGKE
-377 SVYKQFTYARN
+377 SIYKQFTYARN

-397 NDGKA
+397 NDGK
-402 EDRNGHVKLRD
+402 EEEKNGHVKLRD

-433 LQPEDDIK
+433 LRPEDDIK
-441 LIDSDKEAGQSRQQY
+441 LIDSDKEADKRRQQY

-484 IALYGR
+484 VALYGR
-490 NHQSSKVAWRNK
+490 NHSASKALWRNK
-502 VRKMFRKEI
+502 VRQMFRKEI
-511 QQMLKDNFEFYAM
+511 QQMLKENFEFYAM
-524 TAHADV
+524 TAKSDV
-530 NADTYIK
+530 NPDVYIK
-537 ENFQTLLGKVFHP
+537 ENFQSLLGKVYHP
-550 FENREGSD
+550 FDNREGSD
-558 QQYYSLALR
+558 QQYFSLALR
-567 NPDKEYEYYKNV
+567 KPEKES
-579 KHDAIRAEE
+579 DATIRAKV
-588 ARRRIADEN
+588 ASEN
-597 EQVMFDLKQA
+597 EAVMFELKNA
-607 FYVAPC
+607 FYIAKCP
-613 ELGVDPRSL
+613 LGVDPRTL
-622 PEDVMPIV
+622 PEDKMPII
-630 EPRSHDE
+630 EPRPHDV

-648 ENYAD
+648 ENYPKA
-653 TTILIGIVNGLDHLH
+653 TFLIGIVNGYEHLN
-668 WIFSRKG
+668 WIFSRNG

-684 RLGKEVHG
+684 RLGKDVHG
-692 GVVKSRDYVRHA
+692 GVVKSRDYVKHA
-704 KFVILYN
+704 KFVILYMD
-711 VGENKVYKAFRVKNT
+711 GEKKVYKAFRVKNT
-726 GELTSEQM
+726 GELTHEQM
-734 IKQDYRNPHHDKYF
+734 ISQGYLNPRHNRYF

-756 TLGDFDIQGIIEAD
+756 TLGEFDIETIIEA
-770 KKKYEADP
+770 
-778 KHKEKYAEGQPVY
+778 EKTRNAGYAKGMPIY
-791 MSGKE
+791 MNGEE
-796 LIKFRKKCIQI
+796 LIKFRK

>member
-1 MRILIEEYQYEYED
+1 MRILIEEYQYDYED

-22 LGVLQNVEGKVCLS
+22 LGVLQDVEGKVSLS
-36 YVGYYF
+36 YVGYYY

-71 HIEPKDLINAED
+71 HIEPRDLINAED
-83 CKELTTEEHTFI
+83 CKDLTSVEHTFI

-118 DGKRQSSIVFYKQAP
+118 DGKRQSSIVLYKQAP

-140 RRANTFLDVLLT
+140 RKANTFLDVLLT

-165 FILKNLHSGYN
+165 FIVKNLHSGYN

-196 STRRQDV
+196 GTRRQDV

-209 NKKRQINFD
+209 NKKRQVNFD

-253 FARYIN
+253 FARYIG

-342 HLYQYK
+342 HIYQYQ
-348 ELTNNDTDDNIY
+348 ELTNNTTDDNIY

-367 YKRGNSLGNE
+367 YKRGNSLGKE
-377 SVYKQFTYARN
+377 SIYKQFTYARN

-397 NDGKA
+397 NDGK
-402 EDRNGHVKLRD
+402 EEEKNGHVKLRD

-433 LQPEDDIK
+433 LRPEDDIK
-441 LIDSDKEAGQSRQQY
+441 LIDSDKEADKRRQQY

-484 IALYGR
+484 VALYGR
-490 NHQSSKVAWRNK
+490 NHSASKALWRNK
-502 VRKMFRKEI
+502 VRQMFRKEI
-511 QQMLKDNFEFYAM
+511 QQMLKENFEFYAM
-524 TAHADV
+524 TAKSDV
-530 NADTYIK
+530 NPDVYIK
-537 ENFQTLLGKVFHP
+537 ENFQSLLGKVYHP
-550 FENREGSD
+550 FDNREGSD
-558 QQYYSLALR
+558 QQYFSLALR
-567 NPDKEYEYYKNV
+567 KPEKES
-579 KHDAIRAEE
+579 DATIRAKV
-588 ARRRIADEN
+588 ASEN
-597 EQVMFDLKQA
+597 EAVMFELKNA
-607 FYVAPC
+607 FYIAKCP
-613 ELGVDPRSL
+613 LGVDPRTL
-622 PEDVMPIV
+622 PEDKMPIV
-630 EPRSHDE
+630 EPRPHDV

-648 ENYAD
+648 ENYPKA
-653 TTILIGIVNGLDHLH
+653 TFLIGIVNGYEHLN
-668 WIFSRKG
+668 WIFSRNG

-684 RLGKEVHG
+684 RLGKDVHG
-692 GVVKSRDYVRHA
+692 GVVKSRDYVKHA
-704 KFVILYN
+704 KFVILYMD
-711 VGENKVYKAFRVKNT
+711 GEKKVYKAFRVKNT
-726 GELTSEQM
+726 GELTHEQM
-734 IKQDYRNPHHDKYF
+734 ISQGYLNPRHDRYF

-756 TLGDFDIQGIIEAD
+756 TLGEFDIETIIEA
-770 KKKYEADP
+770 
-778 KHKEKYAEGQPVY
+778 EKTRNAGYAKGMPIYVNGE
-791 MSGKE
+791 E
-796 LIKFRKKCIQI
+796 LIKFRK

>member
-22 LGVLQNVEGKVCLS
+22 LGVLQDVEGKVCLS

-83 CKELTTEEHTFI
+83 CKELTTEEHKFI

-109 RDHEFDRVE
+109 RNHEFDRVE
-118 DGKRQSSIVFYKQAP
+118 DGKRQSSIVLYKQAP

-209 NKKRQINFD
+209 NKKRQMNFD

-223 IYYSILQ
+223 LYYSILQ

-321 IAGDQKLPKELKDQP
+321 IAGDQTLPKELKDQP

-342 HLYQYK
+342 HIYQYQ
-348 ELTNNDTDDNIY
+348 ELTNNATDDHIY

-367 YKRGNSLGNE
+367 YKRGNSLGKE

-441 LIDSDKEAGQSRQQY
+441 LIDSDKEAGQRRQQY

-537 ENFQTLLGKVFHP
+537 ENFQTLLGKVYHP

-558 QQYYSLALR
+558 QQYFSLALR
-567 NPDKEYEYYKNV
+567 KPEKESNPEVSAKISN
-579 KHDAIRAEE
+579 
-588 ARRRIADEN
+588 EN
-597 EQVMFDLKQA
+597 ETVMFALRQA
-607 FYVAPC
+607 FYIAKCP
-613 ELGVDPRSL
+613 LGVDPKTL
-622 PEDVMPIV
+622 PEDIMPKV
-630 EPRSHDE
+630 EARPHDE
-637 IPKQF
+637 IPKEY
-642 LTMHYL
+642 LTMHHL
-648 ENYAD
+648 EQYPDA
-653 TTILIGIVNGLDHLH
+653 TFLIGGFNGVNQLN
-668 WIFSRKG
+668 WIFSRRG

-684 RLGKEVHG
+684 RIGKDVHG
-692 GVVKSRDYVRHA
+692 GVIKSRENIRHA
-704 KFVILYN
+704 KFVILYEFEKEDK
-711 VGENKVYKAFRVKNT
+711 GVYKAFRVKNI
-726 GELTSEQM
+726 GELTKQQM
-734 IKQDYRNPHHDKYF
+734 IDTGYINPRHDAYL

-756 TLGDFDIQGIIEAD
+756 TLGEFDIKKIIEAD
-770 KKKYEADP
+770 RMKHEADS
-778 KHKEKYAEGQPVY
+778 KQKKEYAEGQPVY

-796 LIKFRKKCIQI
+796 LINYRK

>member
-1 MRILIEEYQYEYED
+1 MRILIEEYQYDYED

-22 LGVLQNVEGKVCLS
+22 LGVLQDVEGKVSLS
-36 YVGYYF
+36 YVGYYY

-71 HIEPKDLINAED
+71 HIEPRDLINAED
-83 CKELTTEEHTFI
+83 CKDLTSEEHTFI

-118 DGKRQSSIVFYKQAP
+118 DGKRQSSIVLYKQAP

-140 RRANTFLDVLLT
+140 RKANTFLDVLLT

-165 FILKNLHSGYN
+165 FIVKNLHSGYN

-196 STRRQDV
+196 GTRRQDV

-209 NKKRQINFD
+209 NKKRQVNFD

-253 FARYIN
+253 FARYIG

-342 HLYQYK
+342 HIYQYQ
-348 ELTNNDTDDNIY
+348 ELTNNTTDDNIY

-367 YKRGNSLGNE
+367 YKRGNSLGKE
-377 SVYKQFTYARN
+377 SIYKQFTYARN

-397 NDGKA
+397 NDGK
-402 EDRNGHVKLRD
+402 EEEKNGHVKLRD

-433 LQPEDDIK
+433 LRPEDDIK
-441 LIDSDKEAGQSRQQY
+441 LIDSDKEADKRRQQY

-484 IALYGR
+484 VALYGR
-490 NHQSSKVAWRNK
+490 NHSASKALWRNK
-502 VRKMFRKEI
+502 VRQMFRKEI
-511 QQMLKDNFEFYAM
+511 QQMLKENFEFYAM
-524 TAHADV
+524 TAKSDV
-530 NADTYIK
+530 NPDVYIK
-537 ENFQTLLGKVFHP
+537 ENFQSLLGKVYHP
-550 FENREGSD
+550 FDNREGSD
-558 QQYYSLALR
+558 QQYFSLALR
-567 NPDKEYEYYKNV
+567 KPEKES
-579 KHDAIRAEE
+579 DATIRAKV
-588 ARRRIADEN
+588 ASEN
-597 EQVMFDLKQA
+597 EAVTFELKNA
-607 FYVAPC
+607 FYIAKCP
-613 ELGVDPRSL
+613 LGVDPRTL
-622 PEDVMPIV
+622 PEDKMPIV
-630 EPRSHDE
+630 EPRPHDV

-648 ENYAD
+648 ENYPKA
-653 TTILIGIVNGLDHLH
+653 TFLIGIVNGYEHLN
-668 WIFSRKG
+668 WIFSRNG

-684 RLGKEVHG
+684 RLGKDVHG
-692 GVVKSRDYVRHA
+692 GVVKSRDYVKHA
-704 KFVILYN
+704 KFVILYMD
-711 VGENKVYKAFRVKNT
+711 GEKKVYKAFRVKNT
-726 GELTSEQM
+726 GELTHEQM
-734 IKQDYRNPHHDKYF
+734 ISQGYLNPRHDRYF

-756 TLGDFDIQGIIEAD
+756 TLGEFDIETIIEA
-770 KKKYEADP
+770 
-778 KHKEKYAEGQPVY
+778 EKTRNAGYAKGMPIYVNGE
-791 MSGKE
+791 E
-796 LIKFRKKCIQI
+796 LIKFRK

>member
-22 LGVLQNVEGKVCLS
+22 LGVLQDVEGKVSLS

-118 DGKRQSSIVFYKQAP
+118 DGKRQSSIVLYKQAP

-140 RRANTFLDVLLT
+140 RKANTFLDVLLT

-186 SQAVIQESIG
+186 SQAVIQESGCG
-196 STRRQDV
+196 SRRQDV

-223 IYYSILQ
+223 IYYSVLQ
-230 HMHDK
+230 HMHDE
-235 YGFPVSINV
+235 YGFPVRINV
-244 NFPLIRGDK
+244 NFPLIQGEK
-253 FARYIN
+253 FKRYIN

-321 IAGDQKLPKELKDQP
+321 IAGDQTLPKELKDQP

-342 HLYQYK
+342 HLYQYQ
-348 ELTNNDTDDNIY
+348 ELTNNDKNDNIY

-367 YKRGNSLGNE
+367 YKRGNSLGKE
-377 SVYKQFTYARN
+377 SIYKQFTYARN

-441 LIDSDKEAGQSRQQY
+441 LIDSDKEAGQRRQQY

-537 ENFQTLLGKVFHP
+537 ENFQTLLGKVYHP

-558 QQYYSLALR
+558 QQYFSLALR
-567 NPDKEYEYYKNV
+567 KPEKESNPEVSAKISN
-579 KHDAIRAEE
+579 
-588 ARRRIADEN
+588 EN
-597 EQVMFDLKQA
+597 EAVMFALRQA
-607 FYVAPC
+607 FYIAKCP
-613 ELGVDPRSL
+613 LGVDPKTL
-622 PEDVMPIV
+622 PEDIMPKV
-630 EPRSHDE
+630 EARPHDE
-637 IPKQF
+637 IPKEY
-642 LTMHYL
+642 LTMHHL
-648 ENYAD
+648 EQYPDA
-653 TTILIGIVNGLDHLH
+653 TFLIGGFNGVNQLN
-668 WIFSRKG
+668 WIFSRRG

-684 RLGKEVHG
+684 RIGKDVHG
-692 GVVKSRDYVRHA
+692 GVIKSRENIRHA
-704 KFVILYN
+704 KFVILYEFEKEDK
-711 VGENKVYKAFRVKNT
+711 GVYKAFRVKNI
-726 GELTSEQM
+726 GELTKQQM
-734 IKQDYRNPHHDKYF
+734 IDTGYINPRHDAYL

-756 TLGDFDIQGIIEAD
+756 TLGEFDIKKIIEAD
-770 KKKYEADP
+770 RMKHEADS
-778 KHKEKYAEGQPVY
+778 KQKKEYAEGQPVY

-796 LIKFRKKCIQI
+796 LIKYRK

>member
-22 LGVLQNVEGKVCLS
+22 LGVLQDVEGKVSLS

-165 FILKNLHSGYN
+165 FIVKDLHSGYN

-253 FARYIN
+253 FARYIS

-296 LNVDQREYLLVK
+296 LNVDQREYMLVK

-367 YKRGNSLGNE
+367 YKRGNSLGKE

-402 EDRNGHVKLRD
+402 EDRSGHVKLRD

-433 LQPEDDIK
+433 LRPENDIK
-441 LIDSDKEAGQSRQQY
+441 LIDSDKEDGKRRQQY

-484 IALYGR
+484 VALYGR
-490 NHQSSKVAWRNK
+490 NNSASKVQWRNK
-502 VRKMFRKEI
+502 VRRKFRIEI
-511 QQMLKDNFEFYAM
+511 QQMLKENFEFYAM
-524 TAHADV
+524 TAKSDV
-530 NADTYIK
+530 NPDAYLR
-537 ENFQTLLGKVFHP
+537 ENFQQVLGKVYHP
-550 FENREGSD
+550 FDNREGSD
-558 QQYYSLALR
+558 QQYFSLALR
-567 NPDKEYEYYKNV
+567 KPEKEA
-579 KHDAIRAEE
+579 DAAIREKVAS
-588 ARRRIADEN
+588 EN
-597 EQVMFDLKQA
+597 EAVMFELKHA
-607 FYVAPC
+607 FYIAKCP
-613 ELGVDPRSL
+613 LGVDPRTL
-622 PEDVMPIV
+622 PEDVMPRV
-630 EPRSHDE
+630 EARPHDV

-648 ENYAD
+648 ENYPKA
-653 TTILIGIVNGLDHLH
+653 TFLIGIVNGMEHLH

-684 RLGKEVHG
+684 RLGKEAHG
-692 GVVKSRDYVRHA
+692 GVVKSRDYVKHA

-711 VGENKVYKAFRVKNT
+711 ASENKVYKAFRVKNT
-726 GELTSEQM
+726 GELTREQM
-734 IKQDYRNPHHDKYF
+734 ISQGYLRPRHDKYF

-756 TLGDFDIQGIIEAD
+756 TLGEFDIHGIIEAD
-770 KKKYEADP
+770 KKKHEVDA
-778 KHKEKYAEGQPVY
+778 KQKEEYAEGQPIF
-791 MSGKE
+791 MSGEE
-796 LIKFRKKCIQI
+796 LIKFRK

>member
-22 LGVLQNVEGKVCLS
+22 LGVLQDVEGKVSLS

-118 DGKRQSSIVFYKQAP
+118 DGKRQSSIVFYKQAS

-140 RRANTFLDVLLT
+140 RMANTFLDVLLT

-165 FILKNLHSGYN
+165 FIVKNLHSGYN

-253 FARYIN
+253 FARYIS

-296 LNVDQREYLLVK
+296 FNVDQREYLLVK

-367 YKRGNSLGNE
+367 YKRGNSLGKE

-402 EDRNGHVKLRD
+402 EDRSGHVKLRD

-433 LQPEDDIK
+433 LRPENDIK
-441 LIDSDKEAGQSRQQY
+441 LIDSDKEDGKRRQQY

-484 IALYGR
+484 VALYGR
-490 NHQSSKVAWRNK
+490 NNSASKVQWRNK
-502 VRKMFRKEI
+502 VRRMFRIEI
-511 QQMLKDNFEFYAM
+511 QQMLKENFEFYAM
-524 TAHADV
+524 TAKSDV
-530 NADTYIK
+530 NPDAYRR
-537 ENFQTLLGKVFHP
+537 ENFQQVLGKVYHP
-550 FENREGSD
+550 FDNREGSD
-558 QQYYSLALR
+558 QQYFSLALR
-567 NPDKEYEYYKNV
+567 KPEKEA
-579 KHDAIRAEE
+579 DAAIREKVAS
-588 ARRRIADEN
+588 EN
-597 EQVMFDLKQA
+597 EAVMFELKHA
-607 FYVAPC
+607 FYIAKCP
-613 ELGVDPRSL
+613 LGVDPRTL
-622 PEDVMPIV
+622 PEDVMPRV
-630 EPRSHDE
+630 EARPHDV

-648 ENYAD
+648 ENYPKA
-653 TTILIGIVNGLDHLH
+653 TFLIGIVNGMEHLH

-684 RLGKEVHG
+684 RLGKEAHG
-692 GVVKSRDYVRHA
+692 GVVKSRDYVKHA

-711 VGENKVYKAFRVKNT
+711 AGENKVYKAFRVKNT
-726 GELTSEQM
+726 GELTHEQM
-734 IKQDYRNPHHDKYF
+734 ISQGYLRPRHDKYF

-756 TLGDFDIQGIIEAD
+756 TLGEFDIHGIIEAD
-770 KKKYEADP
+770 KKKHEVDA
-778 KHKEKYAEGQPVY
+778 KQKEEYAEGQPIF
-791 MSGKE
+791 MSGEE
-796 LIKFRKKCIQI
+796 LIKFRT

>member
-1 MRILIEEYQYEYED
+1 MRILIEEYQYDYED
-15 VYDVLKG
+15 VADVLKG
-22 LGVLQNVEGKVCLS
+22 LGVLQDVEGKVSLS
-36 YVGYYF
+36 YVGYFF
-42 NDDPDVNDCVFILPK
+42 NPDPDVNDCVFILPK
-57 VLLEGEFGK
+57 VLLEGAFGH

-71 HIEPKDLINAED
+71 HIEPKDLINADD
-83 CKELTTEEHTFI
+83 CKELKTEEYTFI
-95 YNLSVWIYRAITVF
+95 YNLSVWIYRAICVF
-109 RDHEFDRVE
+109 KDHEFDRM
-118 DGKRQSSIVFYKQAP
+118 DCPKNQPSIVLYRRAP
-133 MMGHTRK
+133 MMGHMKK
-140 RRANTFLDVLLT
+140 RRANTFLDVLLA
-152 LQEWNKRNESFVM
+152 LQEWNRKNESFVM
-165 FILKNLHSGYN
+165 FVVKNMHSGVN
-176 KINWTRTISR
+176 KINWTRTISK
-186 SQAVIQESIG
+186 SQAIIQDGMGG
-196 STRRQDV
+196 SRRQDV

-253 FARYIN
+253 FKRYIDS
-259 GYGKRRLKQ
+259 YGKRRLKQ

-342 HLYQYK
+342 HLYQYQ
-348 ELTNNDTDDNIY
+348 ELTNNDKNDNIY

-367 YKRGNSLGNE
+367 YKRGNSLGKE
-377 SVYKQFTYARN
+377 SIYKQFTYARN

-402 EDRNGHVKLRD
+402 EEKSGHVKLRD

-433 LQPEDDIK
+433 LRPEDDIK
-441 LIDSDKEAGQSRQQY
+441 LIDSDKEESKRRQQY

-472 LLAHYDVNFLFV
+472 LLAHYGVNFLFV
-484 IALYGR
+484 VALYGR
-490 NHQSSKVAWRNK
+490 NNAASKVQWRNK
-502 VRKMFRKEI
+502 VRRMFRTEI
-511 QQMLKDNFEFYAM
+511 QQMLKENFEFYAM
-524 TAHADV
+524 TAKSDV
-530 NADTYIK
+530 SPDTYIR
-537 ENFQTLLGKVFHP
+537 ENFQQVLGKVYHP
-550 FENREGSD
+550 FDNQEGSD
-558 QQYYSLALR
+558 QQYFSLALR
-567 NPDKEYEYYKNV
+567 KPEKESNPEVSAKISN
-579 KHDAIRAEE
+579 
-588 ARRRIADEN
+588 EN
-597 EQVMFDLKQA
+597 EAVMFALRQA
-607 FYVAPC
+607 FYIAKCP
-613 ELGVDPRSL
+613 LGVDPKTL
-622 PEDVMPIV
+622 PEDIMPKV
-630 EPRSHDE
+630 EARPHDE
-637 IPKQF
+637 IPKEY
-642 LTMHYL
+642 LTMHHL
-648 ENYAD
+648 EQYPDA
-653 TTILIGIVNGLDHLH
+653 TFLIGGFNGVNQLN
-668 WIFSRKG
+668 WIFSRRG

-684 RLGKEVHG
+684 RIGKDVHG
-692 GVVKSRDYVRHA
+692 GVIKSRENIRHA
-704 KFVILYN
+704 KFVILYEFEKEDK
-711 VGENKVYKAFRVKNT
+711 GVYKAFRVKNV
-726 GELTSEQM
+726 GELTKQQM
-734 IKQDYRNPHHDKYF
+734 IDTGYINPRHEVYL

-756 TLGDFDIQGIIEAD
+756 TLGEFDIKKIIEAD
-770 KKKYEADP
+770 RMKHEADS
-778 KHKEKYAEGQPVY
+778 KQKKEYAEGQPVY

-796 LIKFRKKCIQI
+796 LINFRK

>member
-22 LGVLQNVEGKVCLS
+22 LGVLQDVEGKVSLS

-83 CKELTTEEHTFI
+83 CKELTTEEHKFI

-118 DGKRQSSIVFYKQAP
+118 DGKRQSSIVLYKQAP

-140 RRANTFLDVLLT
+140 RKANTFLDVLLT

-165 FILKNLHSGYN
+165 FIVKNLHSGYN

-186 SQAVIQESIG
+186 SQAVIQESGCG
-196 STRRQDV
+196 SRRQDV

-223 IYYSILQ
+223 IYYSVLQ
-230 HMHDK
+230 HMHDE
-235 YGFPVSINV
+235 YGFPVRINV
-244 NFPLIRGDK
+244 NFPLIQGEK
-253 FARYIN
+253 FKRYIN

-321 IAGDQKLPKELKDQP
+321 IAGDQTLPKELKDQP

-342 HLYQYK
+342 HIYQYQ
-348 ELTNNDTDDNIY
+348 ELTNNATDDHIY

-367 YKRGNSLGNE
+367 YKRGNSLGKE

-418 YNIIPNFFISANQNV
+418 YNIIPNLFISANQNV

-441 LIDSDKEAGQSRQQY
+441 LIDSDKEAGQRRQQY

-537 ENFQTLLGKVFHP
+537 ENFQTLLGKVYHP

-558 QQYYSLALR
+558 QQYFSLALR
-567 NPDKEYEYYKNV
+567 KPEKESNPEVSAKISN
-579 KHDAIRAEE
+579 
-588 ARRRIADEN
+588 EN
-597 EQVMFDLKQA
+597 EAVMFALRQA
-607 FYVAPC
+607 FYIAKCP
-613 ELGVDPRSL
+613 LGVDPKTL
-622 PEDVMPIV
+622 PEDIMPKV
-630 EPRSHDE
+630 EARPHDE
-637 IPKQF
+637 IPKEY
-642 LTMHYL
+642 LTMHHL
-648 ENYAD
+648 EQYPDA
-653 TTILIGIVNGLDHLH
+653 TFLIGGFNGVNQLN
-668 WIFSRKG
+668 WIFSRRG

-684 RLGKEVHG
+684 RIGKDVHG
-692 GVVKSRDYVRHA
+692 GVIKSRENIRHA
-704 KFVILYN
+704 KFVILYEFEKEDK
-711 VGENKVYKAFRVKNT
+711 GVYKAFRVKNI
-726 GELTSEQM
+726 GELTKQQM
-734 IKQDYRNPHHDKYF
+734 IDTGYINPRHDAYL

-756 TLGDFDIQGIIEAD
+756 TLGEFDIKKIIEAD
-770 KKKYEADP
+770 RMKHEADS
-778 KHKEKYAEGQPVY
+778 KQKKEYAEGQPVY

-796 LIKFRKKCIQI
+796 LINYRK

>member
-1 MRILIEEYQYEYED
+1 MHILIEEYQYEYED

-22 LGVLQNVEGKVCLS
+22 LGVLQDVEGKVSLS

-83 CKELTTEEHTFI
+83 CKGLTTEEHTFI

-118 DGKRQSSIVFYKQAP
+118 DGKRQSSIVLYKQAP

-140 RRANTFLDVLLT
+140 RKANTFLDVLLS

-165 FILKNLHSGYN
+165 FIVKNLHSGYN

-186 SQAVIQESIG
+186 SQAVIQESISG
-196 STRRQDV
+196 TCRQDV
-203 SYLNPI
+203 IYLNPI

-253 FARYIN
+253 FARYIS

-342 HLYQYK
+342 HLYQYQ

-367 YKRGNSLGNE
+367 YKRGNTLGKE
-377 SVYKQFTYARN
+377 SIYKQFTYARN

-397 NDGKA
+397 NDGKV
-402 EDRNGHVKLRD
+402 EDQSGHVKLRD

-418 YNIIPNFFISANQNV
+418 YNIIPNFFQ
-433 LQPEDDIK
+433 
-441 LIDSDKEAGQSRQQY
+441 GSR
-456 YLSRQFE
+456 
-463 NRLFDRDTF
+463 
-472 LLAHYDVNFLFV
+472 
-484 IALYGR
+484 
-490 NHQSSKVAWRNK
+490 
-502 VRKMFRKEI
+502 
-511 QQMLKDNFEFYAM
+511 
-524 TAHADV
+524 
-530 NADTYIK
+530 
-537 ENFQTLLGKVFHP
+537 
-550 FENREGSD
+550 
-558 QQYYSLALR
+558 
-567 NPDKEYEYYKNV
+567 
-579 KHDAIRAEE
+579 
-588 ARRRIADEN
+588 
-597 EQVMFDLKQA
+597 
-607 FYVAPC
+607 
-613 ELGVDPRSL
+613 
-622 PEDVMPIV
+622 
-630 EPRSHDE
+630 
-637 IPKQF
+637 
-642 LTMHYL
+642 
-648 ENYAD
+648 
-653 TTILIGIVNGLDHLH
+653 
-668 WIFSRKG
+668 
-675 GKRDDAYNV
+675 
-684 RLGKEVHG
+684 
-692 GVVKSRDYVRHA
+692 
-704 KFVILYN
+704 
-711 VGENKVYKAFRVKNT
+711 
-726 GELTSEQM
+726 
-734 IKQDYRNPHHDKYF
+734 
-748 CYFFDEEI
+748 
-756 TLGDFDIQGIIEAD
+756 
-770 KKKYEADP
+770 
-778 KHKEKYAEGQPVY
+778 
-791 MSGKE
+791 
-796 LIKFRKKCIQI
+796 

>member
-1 MRILIEEYQYEYED
+1 MRILIEEYQYDYED

-22 LGVLQNVEGKVCLS
+22 LGVLQDVEGKVSLS
-36 YVGYYF
+36 YVGYYY

-71 HIEPKDLINAED
+71 HIEPRDLINAED
-83 CKELTTEEHTFI
+83 CKDLTSEEHTFI

-118 DGKRQSSIVFYKQAP
+118 DGKRQSSIVLYKQAP

-140 RRANTFLDVLLT
+140 RKANTFLDVLLT

-165 FILKNLHSGYN
+165 FIVKNLHSGYN

-196 STRRQDV
+196 GTRRQDV

-209 NKKRQINFD
+209 NQKRQVNFD

-253 FARYIN
+253 FARYIG

-342 HLYQYK
+342 HIYQYQ
-348 ELTNNDTDDNIY
+348 ELTNNTTDDNIY

-367 YKRGNSLGNE
+367 YKRGNSLGKE
-377 SVYKQFTYARN
+377 SIYKQFTYARN

-397 NDGKA
+397 NDGK
-402 EDRNGHVKLRD
+402 EEEKNGHVKLRD

-433 LQPEDDIK
+433 LRPEDDIK
-441 LIDSDKEAGQSRQQY
+441 LIDSDKEADKRRQQY

-484 IALYGR
+484 VALYGR
-490 NHQSSKVAWRNK
+490 NHSASKALWRNK
-502 VRKMFRKEI
+502 VRQMFRKEI
-511 QQMLKDNFEFYAM
+511 QQMLKENFEFYAM
-524 TAHADV
+524 TAKSDV
-530 NADTYIK
+530 NPDVYIK
-537 ENFQTLLGKVFHP
+537 ENFQSLLGKVYHP
-550 FENREGSD
+550 FDNREGSD
-558 QQYYSLALR
+558 QQYFSLALR
-567 NPDKEYEYYKNV
+567 KPEKES
-579 KHDAIRAEE
+579 DATIRAKV
-588 ARRRIADEN
+588 ASEN
-597 EQVMFDLKQA
+597 EAVMFELKNA
-607 FYVAPC
+607 FYIAKCP
-613 ELGVDPRSL
+613 LGVDPRTL
-622 PEDVMPIV
+622 PEDKMPIV
-630 EPRSHDE
+630 EPRPHDV

-648 ENYAD
+648 ENYPKA
-653 TTILIGIVNGLDHLH
+653 TFLIGIVNGYEHLN
-668 WIFSRKG
+668 WIFSRNG

-684 RLGKEVHG
+684 RLGKDVHG
-692 GVVKSRDYVRHA
+692 GVVKSRDYVKHA
-704 KFVILYN
+704 KFVILYMD
-711 VGENKVYKAFRVKNT
+711 GEKKVYKAFRVKNT
-726 GELTSEQM
+726 GELTHEQM
-734 IKQDYRNPHHDKYF
+734 ISQGYLNPRHDRYF

-756 TLGDFDIQGIIEAD
+756 TLGEFDIETIIEA
-770 KKKYEADP
+770 
-778 KHKEKYAEGQPVY
+778 EKTRNAGYAKGLPIYVNGE
-791 MSGKE
+791 E
-796 LIKFRKKCIQI
+796 LIKFRK

>member
-22 LGVLQNVEGKVCLS
+22 LGVLQDVEGKVSLS

-71 HIEPKDLINAED
+71 HIEPKDLINAEE

-109 RDHEFDRVE
+109 RDHEFDRAE
-118 DGKRQSSIVFYKQAP
+118 DGKRQSSIVLYKQAP

-140 RRANTFLDVLLT
+140 RKANTFLDVLLT

-165 FILKNLHSGYN
+165 FIVKNLHSGYN

-186 SQAVIQESIG
+186 SQAMIQESISG
-196 STRRQDV
+196 THRQDV

-235 YGFPVSINV
+235 YGFPVRINV

-253 FARYIN
+253 FARYIS

-282 ELCYAFFDRPDNIM
+282 ELCYAFFNRPDNIM

-342 HLYQYK
+342 HLYQYQ
-348 ELTNNDTDDNIY
+348 ELTNNTTDDNIY

-367 YKRGNSLGNE
+367 YKRGNSLGKE
-377 SVYKQFTYARN
+377 SIYKQFTYARN

-402 EDRNGHVKLRD
+402 EERSGHVKLRD

-441 LIDSDKEAGQSRQQY
+441 LIDSDKEASQRRQQY

-484 IALYGR
+484 VALYGR
-490 NHQSSKVAWRNK
+490 NHAASKAAWRNK

-524 TAHADV
+524 TAKSDV
-530 NADTYIK
+530 NPDVYIK
-537 ENFQTLLGKVFHP
+537 ENFQSLLGKVYHP
-550 FENREGSD
+550 FDNREGSD
-558 QQYYSLALR
+558 QLYFSLALR
-567 NPDKEYEYYKNV
+567 KPEKEKEYYEKVVKNP
-579 KHDAIRAEE
+579 AIGEKMMKE
-588 ARRRIADEN
+588 IADEN
-597 EQVMFDLKQA
+597 ETVMFDLRQA
-607 FYVAPC
+607 FYIAKCP
-613 ELGVDPRSL
+613 LGVDPRTL
-622 PEDVMPIV
+622 PEDKLPIV
-630 EPRSHDE
+630 EPRPHDE

-648 ENYAD
+648 ENYPTA
-653 TTILIGIVNGLDHLH
+653 TFLIGIVNGIDHLH
-668 WIFSRKG
+668 WIFSRNG

-684 RLGKEVHG
+684 RLGKDVHG
-692 GVVKSRDYVRHA
+692 GVVKSREYVKHA
-704 KFVILYN
+704 KFVILYMD
-711 VGENKVYKAFRVKNT
+711 GEKKVYKAFRVKNT
-726 GELTSEQM
+726 GELTREQM
-734 IKQDYRNPHHDKYF
+734 ISQGYLNPRHDRYF

-756 TLGDFDIQGIIEAD
+756 TLGEFDIEAIIEA
-770 KKKYEADP
+770 ERARNA
-778 KHKEKYAEGQPVY
+778 EYAKGMPVY
-791 MSGKE
+791 MNGEE
-796 LIKFRKKCIQI
+796 LIKFRR

>member
-1 MRILIEEYQYEYED
+1 MRILIEEYQYDYED

-22 LGVLQNVEGKVCLS
+22 LGVLQDVEGKVSLS
-36 YVGYYF
+36 YVGYYY
-42 NDDPDVNDCVFILPK
+42 NDAPDVNDCVFILPK

-71 HIEPKDLINAED
+71 HIEPRDLINAED
-83 CKELTTEEHTFI
+83 CKDLTSEEHTFI

-118 DGKRQSSIVFYKQAP
+118 DGKRQSSIVLYKQAP

-140 RRANTFLDVLLT
+140 RKANTFLDVLLT

-165 FILKNLHSGYN
+165 FIVKNLHSGYN

-196 STRRQDV
+196 GTRRQDV

-209 NKKRQINFD
+209 NKKRQVNFD

-253 FARYIN
+253 FARYIG

-282 ELCYAFFDRPDNIM
+282 ELCYTFFDRPDNIM

-342 HLYQYK
+342 HIYQYQ
-348 ELTNNDTDDNIY
+348 ELTNNTTDDNIY

-367 YKRGNSLGNE
+367 YKRGNSLGKE
-377 SVYKQFTYARN
+377 SIYKQFTYARN

-397 NDGKA
+397 NDGK
-402 EDRNGHVKLRD
+402 EEEKNGHVKLRD

-433 LQPEDDIK
+433 LRPEDDIK
-441 LIDSDKEAGQSRQQY
+441 LIDSDKEADKRRQQY

-484 IALYGR
+484 VALYGR
-490 NHQSSKVAWRNK
+490 NHSASKALWRNK
-502 VRKMFRKEI
+502 VRQMFRKEI
-511 QQMLKDNFEFYAM
+511 QQMLKENFEFYAM
-524 TAHADV
+524 TAKSDV
-530 NADTYIK
+530 NPDVYIK
-537 ENFQTLLGKVFHP
+537 ENFQSLLGKVYHP
-550 FENREGSD
+550 FDNREGSD
-558 QQYYSLALR
+558 QQYFSLALR
-567 NPDKEYEYYKNV
+567 KPEKES
-579 KHDAIRAEE
+579 DATIRAKV
-588 ARRRIADEN
+588 ASEN
-597 EQVMFDLKQA
+597 EAVMFELKNA
-607 FYVAPC
+607 FYIAKCP
-613 ELGVDPRSL
+613 LGVDPRTL
-622 PEDVMPIV
+622 PEDKMPII
-630 EPRSHDE
+630 EPRPHDV

-648 ENYAD
+648 ENYPKA
-653 TTILIGIVNGLDHLH
+653 TFLIGIVNGYEHLN
-668 WIFSRKG
+668 WIFSRNG

-684 RLGKEVHG
+684 RLGKDVHG
-692 GVVKSRDYVRHA
+692 GVVKSRDYVKHA
-704 KFVILYN
+704 KFVILYMD
-711 VGENKVYKAFRVKNT
+711 GEKKVYKAFRVKNT
-726 GELTSEQM
+726 GELTHEQM
-734 IKQDYRNPHHDKYF
+734 ISQGYLNPRHNRYF

-756 TLGDFDIQGIIEAD
+756 TLGEFDIETIIEA
-770 KKKYEADP
+770 
-778 KHKEKYAEGQPVY
+778 EKTRNAGYAKGMPIY
-791 MSGKE
+791 MNGEE
-796 LIKFRKKCIQI
+796 LIKFRK

>member
-1 MRILIEEYQYEYED
+1 M
-15 VYDVLKG
+15 
-22 LGVLQNVEGKVCLS
+22 S

-140 RRANTFLDVLLT
+140 RMANTFLDVLLT

-165 FILKNLHSGYN
+165 FIVKNLHSGYN

-253 FARYIN
+253 FARYIS

-348 ELTNNDTDDNIY
+348 ELTNNDTDNNIY

-367 YKRGNSLGNE
+367 YKRGNSLGKE

-402 EDRNGHVKLRD
+402 ENRSGHVKLRD

-433 LQPEDDIK
+433 LRPENDIK
-441 LIDSDKEAGQSRQQY
+441 LIDSDKEDGKRRQQY

-484 IALYGR
+484 VALYGR
-490 NHQSSKVAWRNK
+490 NNSASKVQWRNK
-502 VRKMFRKEI
+502 VRRMFRIEI
-511 QQMLKDNFEFYAM
+511 QQMLKENFEFYAM
-524 TAHADV
+524 TAKSDV
-530 NADTYIK
+530 NPDAYLR
-537 ENFQTLLGKVFHP
+537 ENFQQVLGKVYHP
-550 FENREGSD
+550 FDNREGSD
-558 QQYYSLALR
+558 QQYFSLALR
-567 NPDKEYEYYKNV
+567 KPEKEA
-579 KHDAIRAEE
+579 DAAIREKVAS
-588 ARRRIADEN
+588 EN
-597 EQVMFDLKQA
+597 EAVMFELKHA
-607 FYVAPC
+607 FYIAKCP
-613 ELGVDPRSL
+613 LGVDPRTL
-622 PEDVMPIV
+622 PEDVMPRV
-630 EPRSHDE
+630 EARPHDV

-648 ENYAD
+648 ENYPKA
-653 TTILIGIVNGLDHLH
+653 TFLIGIVNGMEHLH

-684 RLGKEVHG
+684 RLGKEAHG
-692 GVVKSRDYVRHA
+692 GVVKSRDYVKHA

-711 VGENKVYKAFRVKNT
+711 AGENKVYKAFRVKNT
-726 GELTSEQM
+726 GELTREQM
-734 IKQDYRNPHHDKYF
+734 ISQGYLRPRHDKYF

-756 TLGDFDIQGIIEAD
+756 TLGEFDIYGIIEAD
-770 KKKYEADP
+770 KKKHEVDA
-778 KHKEKYAEGQPVY
+778 KQKEKYAEGQPIF
-791 MSGKE
+791 MSGEE
-796 LIKFRKKCIQI
+796 LIKFRK

>member
-22 LGVLQNVEGKVCLS
+22 LGVLQDVEGKVSLS

-42 NDDPDVNDCVFILPK
+42 NDAPDVNDCVFILPK

-165 FILKNLHSGYN
+165 FIVKDLHAGYN

-253 FARYIN
+253 FARYIS

-282 ELCYAFFDRPDNIM
+282 ELCHAFFDRPDNIM
-296 LNVDQREYLLVK
+296 LNVDQREYMLVK

-367 YKRGNSLGNE
+367 YKRGNSLGKE

-402 EDRNGHVKLRD
+402 EDRSGHVKLRD

-433 LQPEDDIK
+433 LRPENDIK
-441 LIDSDKEAGQSRQQY
+441 LIDSDKEDGKRRQQY

-484 IALYGR
+484 VALYGR
-490 NHQSSKVAWRNK
+490 NNSASKVQWRNK
-502 VRKMFRKEI
+502 VRRMFRIEI
-511 QQMLKDNFEFYAM
+511 QQMLKENFEFYAM
-524 TAHADV
+524 TAKSDV
-530 NADTYIK
+530 NPDAYLR
-537 ENFQTLLGKVFHP
+537 ENFQQVLGKVYHP
-550 FENREGSD
+550 FDNREGSD
-558 QQYYSLALR
+558 QQYFSLALR
-567 NPDKEYEYYKNV
+567 KPEKEA
-579 KHDAIRAEE
+579 DAAIREKVAS
-588 ARRRIADEN
+588 EN
-597 EQVMFDLKQA
+597 EAVMFELKHA
-607 FYVAPC
+607 FYIAKCP
-613 ELGVDPRSL
+613 LGVDPRTL
-622 PEDVMPIV
+622 PEDVMPRV
-630 EPRSHDE
+630 EARPHDV

-648 ENYAD
+648 ENYPKA
-653 TTILIGIVNGLDHLH
+653 TFLIGIVNGMEHLH

-684 RLGKEVHG
+684 RLGKEAHG
-692 GVVKSRDYVRHA
+692 GVVKSRDYVKHV

-711 VGENKVYKAFRVKNT
+711 AGENKVYKAFRVKNT
-726 GELTSEQM
+726 GELTREQM
-734 IKQDYRNPHHDKYF
+734 ISQGYLRPRHDKYF

-756 TLGDFDIQGIIEAD
+756 TLGEFDIHGIIEAD
-770 KKKYEADP
+770 KKKHEVDA
-778 KHKEKYAEGQPVY
+778 KQKEEYAEGQPIF
-791 MSGKE
+791 MSGEE
-796 LIKFRKKCIQI
+796 LIKFRK